1 MSETAATFD
10 NCVCS
15 WQMPAKSGGR
25 RSKHRR
31 SGQLPTLA
39 TSLGPPSG
47 FAASTDEDENGTLDE
62 AAYDDAVSES
72 ELRADDDLREAS
84 PREAPSSPPR
94 LSPEDVA

>member
-1 MSETAATFD
+1 
-10 NCVCS
+10 
-15 WQMPAKSGGR
+15 MPAKSGGR

-62 AAYDDAVSES
+62 AVSES
-72 ELRADDDLREAS
+72 ELREADDDLREAES
-84 PREAPSSPPR
+84 QEAPSSTPR
-94 LSPEDVA
+94 LSPEDVAQLHAQIELL

>member
-1 MSETAATFD
+1 
-10 NCVCS
+10 
-15 WQMPAKSGGR
+15 MPAKTGSGR

-62 AAYDDAVSES
+62 VAYDETVSES
-72 ELRADDDLREAS
+72 DLRADDDLREAES
-84 PREAPSSPPR
+84 QEAPSSTPR
-94 LSPEDVA
+94 LSPEDVAQLHAQIELL